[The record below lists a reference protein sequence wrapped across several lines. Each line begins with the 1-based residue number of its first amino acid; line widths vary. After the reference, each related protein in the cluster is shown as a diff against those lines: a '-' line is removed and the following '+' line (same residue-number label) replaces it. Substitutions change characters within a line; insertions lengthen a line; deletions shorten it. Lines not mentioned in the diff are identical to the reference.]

1 MRPGAIAEGW
11 PEEGELIVISRC
23 DAEMCPLWDGETC
36 PCDTFGLDRANLPVN
51 GTFVIEQ
58 SL

>member
-1 MRPGAIAEGW
+1 M
-11 PEEGELIVISRC
+11 SRC
-23 DAEMCPLWDGETC
+23 DAEMCPMWDGATC
-36 PCDTFGLDRANLPVN
+36 PCDTFSLDRDNLPVN